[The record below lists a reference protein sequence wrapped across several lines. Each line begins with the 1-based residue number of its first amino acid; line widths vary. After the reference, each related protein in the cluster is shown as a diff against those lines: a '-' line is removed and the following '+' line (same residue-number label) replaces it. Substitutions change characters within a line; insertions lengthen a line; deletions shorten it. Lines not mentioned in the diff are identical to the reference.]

1 MEQPAQLLNDELIA
15 ENQHVYEMLS
25 NLGKALYYPK
35 GILTQSAEAKQKATK
50 YNATIG
56 IATEGDGPMYLPLI
70 QDTLSSY
77 NPEDIYTYAPTQ
89 GKPELRKA
97 WKEKM
102 LKENPSLQ
110 GKSIGDPIVT
120 NALTHGLSII
130 ADMFADV
137 NDTLILPDKFWGNYK
152 LVFNIRRGANI
163 KTYRLFNEQQQ
174 FNAEGLREAILQQKD
189 NGKAIVLLN
198 FPNNPTGYTPTV
210 DEVDQIVAVIKE
222 CAESGI
228 NIVAVTDDAYF
239 QLFFEDSIKESIFAK
254 LANIHDRVLAVKID
268 GATKEE
274 YVWGFRVGFITYAS
288 KSQKVLKVLEEKTK
302 GIIRGTIS
310 SSPHPTQTFVLK
322 AIQSPEFED
331 QKQQKYVIM
340 KKRANKVKELL
351 INTEKYKEVWSF
363 YPFNSGYF
371 MCLKLH
377 NINAETLRLHLLD
390 KYGVGTISINATDL
404 RIAFSCVE
412 ESELENLFEL
422 IYQAAKELSNER
434 AEML

>member
-1 MEQPAQLLNDELIA
+1 LEQPAQLLNDELIA